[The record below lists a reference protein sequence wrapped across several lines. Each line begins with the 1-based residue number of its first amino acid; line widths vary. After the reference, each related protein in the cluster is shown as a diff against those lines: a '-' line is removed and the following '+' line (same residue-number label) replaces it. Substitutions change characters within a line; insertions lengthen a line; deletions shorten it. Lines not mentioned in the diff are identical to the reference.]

1 MVKTPKQDC
10 KARILDAAERSFA
23 NAGFE
28 GASLRHIV
36 LDAKVNL
43 PTVYYYF
50 ESKAG
55 LMSAV
60 MNRRF
65 GPVRQESV
73 ELLKQFE
80 REAKGRPVAVEKILE
95 AMIAPPLR
103 LATEKSAN
111 SSVIMRL
118 LGRIVTDPHVKTQKL
133 MRCQHDE
140 VRTIFL
146 GALHRSLPNLSMCD
160 LRWRVEFLWGALAFI
175 LVNPRKIESEAE
187 GACDPLD
194 TKIVLAA
201 MINFFSAGFRAP
213 AMSKSKC
220 KT

>member
-1 MVKTPKQDC
+1 MAKTPKQDC

-28 GASLRHIV
+28 GASLRQIV

-50 ESKAG
+50 ESKEG
-55 LMSAV
+55 LMAAV
-60 MNRRF
+60 FSRRF
-65 GPVRQESV
+65 DPLRQESL
-73 ELLKQFE
+73 ELLKRFE
-80 REAKGRPVAVEKILE
+80 QEAKGRPLPVGKILE

-103 LATEKSAN
+103 LATTTSAN
-111 SSVIMRL
+111 NRVVMRL
-118 LGRIVTDPHVKTQKL
+118 IGRIVTDPHLKTQKL

-140 VRTIFL
+140 VRTIFF

-175 LVNPRKIESEAE
+175 LVNPRKIESETE
-187 GACDPLD
+187 DACDPLD

>member
-1 MVKTPKQDC
+1 MAQSPKKDC
-10 KARILDAAERSFA
+10 KARILDAAERAFA
-23 NAGFE
+23 NSGVE
-28 GASLRHIV
+28 GASLRQIV

-73 ELLKQFE
+73 EMLKQFE
-80 REAKGRPVAVEKILE
+80 REAKGRALAVEKILE

-103 LATEKSAN
+103 LATDKSAN
-111 SSVIMRL
+111 NSVIMRL

-133 MRCQHDE
+133 MRCQHEE
-140 VRTIFL
+140 VRTVFL
-146 GALHRSLPNLSMCD
+146 AALHRSLPGLSVCD

-175 LVNPRKIESEAE
+175 LVNPHKIEAE
-187 GACDPLD
+187 TEGTCNPLD
-194 TKIVLAA
+194 TKTVLAA

-213 AMSKSKC
+213 AIVKC
-220 KT
+220 KK